1 MTAQTMNGKRSAYP
15 AAVTEL
21 LPAARAIAEQS
32 GELPSLRALTRQL
45 HVGQPKAAEIRAALA
60 AERNAPETRPDAPA
74 EVQPHPRPD
83 APDSAPEVPC
93 QAAVLS
99 QPVVRA
105 DAPGEVRSEAPVVSA
120 GRVWSAR
127 LGTTAVALI
136 AAIASYAH
144 MRGLAL
150 TYGQEPLIATLLP
163 LSVDGLVIV
172 SAVAIGDGRRHTW
185 SAWLSFW
192 TGVGASIVAN
202 VLAAQPNLTARA
214 ISAWPAVALLLVV
227 EVISRGG
234 RRHR

>member
-1 MTAQTMNGKRSAYP
+1 MTQTMNGRRSAYP
-15 AAVTEL
+15 AAVEQL
-21 LPAARAIAEQS
+21 LPEARAIAEQS

-74 EVQPHPRPD
+74 EVQSHPRPD
-83 APDSAPEVPC
+83 APDSSPEVPC
-93 QAAVLS
+93 QAAALS
-99 QPVVRA
+99 QPAVRA
-105 DAPGEVRSEAPVVSA
+105 DAPPEAHSEAPVTVSA

-136 AAIASYAH
+136 AAVASYAH